1 MTLATLAHLDVQGK
15 KVLLRLDLNVPMAEK
30 VITDDGR
37 IRAALPTVRA
47 LLERGAAVI
56 VLAHLGR
63 PDGEVNL
70 EYSLAPVAARLGE
83 LLGSPVQMATE
94 VVGAE
99 VSASAE
105 ALQVGQV
112 LMLENVRFD
121 AREAS
126 KDAAARREL
135 AELWAELGDVYVGDG
150 FGVVH
155 RKQASVTDLP
165 ALLPHA
171 AGLLIEAE
179 SSVFQRVL
187 TDPSRPYTV
196 VLGGAK
202 VSDKLGVISHLLP
215 RVNTLI
221 IGGGM
226 CYTFLA
232 AQGNGVGNSLCEAD
246 QIDTVAGLIA
256 QAQELDVTLLLP
268 RDIVVADSFSADAAS
283 KVVSSNEIPDG
294 WMGLDI
300 GPNTRAEFA
309 AAIAGSA
316 TVVWNGPMGVFEM
329 SPFAAG
335 TRAVAEA
342 MIANAGLT
350 VVGGGDSAAAVR
362 LLGLDESGFSHISTG
377 GGASLEY
384 LEGKEL
390 PGLKALEA

>member
-1 MTLATLAHLDVQGK
+1 MTLATLARIDVQGK
-15 KVLLRLDLNVPMAEK
+15 KVLLRLDLNVPMADG

-37 IRAALPTVRA
+37 IIAALPTVQA
-47 LLERGAAVI
+47 LLKRGAAVI

-63 PDGEVNL
+63 PDGEINMK
-70 EYSLAPVAARLGE
+70 YSLAPAAARLSE
-83 LLGSPVQMATE
+83 LLGSPVQMAAA

-99 VSASAE
+99 VTAAAE
-105 ALQVGQV
+105 ALQAGQV

-121 AREAS
+121 PREAS
-126 KDAAARREL
+126 KDAAARLEL
-135 AELWAELGDVYVGDG
+135 AAQWATLGDVYVGDG
-150 FGVVH
+150 FGVIH

-165 ALLPHA
+165 TLLPHA

-187 TDPSRPYTV
+187 TDPSRPYAV

-215 RVNTLI
+215 RVDTLI

-232 AQGNGVGNSLCEAD
+232 AQGHGVGSSLCEID
-246 QIDTVAGLIA
+246 QIDTVASLIA
-256 QAQELDVTLLLP
+256 QARELGVTLLLP
-268 RDIVVADSFSADAAS
+268 SDIVIADSFSAEAAT
-283 KVVSSNEIPDG
+283 KVVSSGEIPDG

-300 GPNTRAEFA
+300 GPNSRGEFA
-309 AAIAGSA
+309 AAIAKSA

-329 SPFAAG
+329 APFAGG

-342 MIANAGLT
+342 MIANDGLT

-362 LLGLDESGFSHISTG
+362 MLGLDESGFSHISTG